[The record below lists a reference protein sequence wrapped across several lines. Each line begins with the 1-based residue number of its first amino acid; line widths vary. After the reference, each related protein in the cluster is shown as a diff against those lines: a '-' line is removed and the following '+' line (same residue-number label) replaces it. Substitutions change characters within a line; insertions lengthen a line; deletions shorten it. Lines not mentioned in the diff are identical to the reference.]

1 MWRVQ
6 YTIYGMKVLKKN
18 RFLES
23 EILNRNWKI
32 NLRTNFGISCK
43 KLIATDYFDLEISIL
58 NNNLFVIRNFLSFS
72 VSSVKYLELFMF
84 VNALNKLCTKGFFI
98 IDEEREVIIYSYNFQ
113 LESNQLNEDRQNL
126 FVVKTV
132 LDEIE
137 ILSKKLSF
145 GIHQILFSD
154 YEIDQIKECVLINT
168 LGNA

>member
-1 MWRVQ
+1 MCRVA
-6 YTIYGMKVLKKN
+6 YTIYGMTVLKKN
-18 RFLES
+18 RFVES

-32 NLRTNFGISCK
+32 NLRTNFGISFK

-58 NNNLFVIRNFLSFS
+58 NNNLFFIKNFLTFS
-72 VSSVKYLELFMF
+72 VNKAKHFELFMF

-98 IDEEREVIIYSYNFQ
+98 IDEERETIAYSYNFP
-113 LESNQLNEDRQNL
+113 LEAIQYNEHKENL
-126 FVVKTV
+126 LVFKTV

-137 ILSKKLSF
+137 VLSKKLSF
-145 GIHQILFSD
+145 GIHQISFSN

>member
-1 MWRVQ
+1 
-6 YTIYGMKVLKKN
+6 MKVLKKN

-23 EILNRNWKI
+23 EIINRNWKI
-32 NLRTNFGISCK
+32 TLRTNLGISCK
-43 KLIATDYFDLEISIL
+43 KLIAIDYFDLEISIL

-72 VSSVKYLELFMF
+72 VSLVKYLELFMF

-126 FVVKTV
+126 FVVKTI

>member
-1 MWRVQ
+1 M
-6 YTIYGMKVLKKN
+6 
-18 RFLES
+18 
-23 EILNRNWKI
+23 
-32 NLRTNFGISCK
+32 
-43 KLIATDYFDLEISIL
+43 
-58 NNNLFVIRNFLSFS
+58 RNFLSFS